1 MKTYCLDTNAIL
13 DFCYRYYPPELFAN
27 LWEQVESAVVAKQI
41 QFISTEHINKEV
53 RDKIS
58 AFCLDISVFDDFSQ
72 RVALGCLSIDTY
84 EYTLLEIKTDLV
96 KIVPAYKEKIQKIDN
111 LSADLSNIAAVK
123 NRGSAVLTS
132 EQGIT
137 TDISTLNKA
146 LLKIPDVCRH
156 YKIECSNWVGVF
168 TFLGVRF

>member
-27 LWEQVESAVVAKQI
+27 LWEQVESAVVAKQV

-58 AFCLDISVFDDFSQ
+58 AFGLDISVFDDFSQ
-72 RVALGCLSIDTY
+72 QLALSCLSIDTY
-84 EYTLLEIKTDLV
+84 EYTLLEIKADLV
-96 KIVPAYKEKIQKIDN
+96 KTVPAYKGKPQKIDKID
-111 LSADLSNIAAVK
+111 ADLSNIAAVK
-123 NRGSAVLTS
+123 NRGGAVLTS
-132 EQGIT
+132 EQGIAA
-137 TDISTLNKA
+137 DISTLNRA
-146 LLKIPDVCRH
+146 VLKIPDVCQH
-156 YKIECSNWVGVF
+156 YEIECSNWVGVF